1 MRSSW
6 NTSAARAE
14 LVAIR
19 GAAADAII
27 LGSGLAGLAD
37 VVACGDR
44 IPYACVAGLGATSVE
59 GHPGFITLGRIAG
72 EPVLVFAGRFHRYES
87 FEANAPSSIVSVA
100 ADAGCERV
108 IMTHA
113 AGSLTRRLKTGT
125 WMLAR
130 DALSL
135 PARLHLGAREAPR
148 REDASW
154 GARRNHEGSS
164 PEVRG
169 GPTVLV
175 SARLSAE
182 IREAARAA
190 DVPLAEG
197 VLCWTSGPT
206 YETGAEARSAA
217 IMGADAVTM
226 SSLPE
231 LVAARCLGLEAASLG
246 WITNYTANI
255 SERRTDHACVV
266 ETGRAGVRSLDA
278 MLTALFRARRG
289 A

>member
-1 MRSSW
+1 
-6 NTSAARAE
+6 
-14 LVAIR
+14 
-19 GAAADAII
+19 
-27 LGSGLAGLAD
+27 
-37 VVACGDR
+37 
-44 IPYACVAGLGATSVE
+44 
-59 GHPGFITLGRIAG
+59 
-72 EPVLVFAGRFHRYES
+72 
-87 FEANAPSSIVSVA
+87 
-100 ADAGCERV
+100 
-108 IMTHA
+108 
-113 AGSLTRRLKTGT
+113 
-125 WMLAR
+125 
-130 DALSL
+130 
-135 PARLHLGAREAPR
+135 
-148 REDASW
+148 
-154 GARRNHEGSS
+154 
-164 PEVRG
+164 
-169 GPTVLV
+169 VLV